1 MGQWGQSTGS
11 RFINHSEL
19 LGWGQHM
26 QHWELGTGN
35 REMKGEMLSARVLQD
50 HLGSETEEESASKA
64 GLVFLPGSEAT
75 AGSHPSRLFFPGI
88 LEASR
93 WCGGCGIG
101 REGQQLQR
109 LADHLNGQVS

>member
-11 RFINHSEL
+11 RLINHSEL
-19 LGWGQHM
+19 LGWGQQV
-26 QHWELGTGN
+26 QHW
-35 REMKGEMLSARVLQD
+35 EMKGEMLSARALQD

-64 GLVFLPGSEAT
+64 GLIFLPSDEAT
-75 AGSHPSRLFFPGI
+75 AGSDPSRLFFPGI

-101 REGQQLQR
+101 RQGQQLQR